1 MDWSADNISR
11 VIGIPWL
18 QPWGAVNAT
27 LIGRADI
34 QVGLSIIQTPLLLS
48 FILAQSFIFCRDV

>member
-1 MDWSADNISR
+1 MLFNAKRGVDL
-11 VIGIPWL
+11 PFFT
-18 QPWGAVNAT
+18 AT